1 MSRLSKPLPY
11 PYVNIFENKE
21 CISENVSD
29 IQSYVKKTPSEDRCN
44 SNSSLFIAVIVLLL
58 IENNRSVI
66 KKADG

>member
-1 MSRLSKPLPY
+1 MSRLNKPLPY

-29 IQSYVKKTPSEDRCN
+29 IQSYVKKTPSEDHCN

-58 IENNRSVI
+58 IENKRSVI
-66 KKADG
+66 KKADD

>member
-1 MSRLSKPLPY
+1 MSRLNKPLPY

-29 IQSYVKKTPSEDRCN
+29 IQSYVKKTPSEDHCN
-44 SNSSLFIAVIVLLL
+44 SNSSLFIAVILLL

-66 KKADG
+66 KKADD